1 MRFGQVIVGVVAA
14 AALAGCSVPGPGE
27 VPADGVHDPYEAQN
41 RRTHAFN
48 RALDERFLKGTGG
61 GYSETVPDEIQLGVS
76 NFAETVSL
84 PQTVVNQVLQG
95 RLGAASKNTLRF
107 SANVLLGFGGLV
119 DVASDMGLQ
128 ENGSDFGETL
138 AVWGAPEGAYLEL
151 PVLGPSTER
160 DAIGRFAD
168 LFLDPVSY
176 LVPKPERYI
185 GTAARTLEMVGDR
198 GQYSDTV
205 DSVLYESADSYDQ
218 LKLIYM
224 QSRRFDLGQDV
235 PGNEIDPT
243 AIDVSGF

>member
-1 MRFGQVIVGVVAA
+1 MRFDRVIWGVVMSGMV
-14 AALAGCSVPGPGE
+14 AGCSLPGPGDI
-27 VPADGVHDPYEAQN
+27 PADGVYDPYEASN

-48 RALDERFLKGTGG
+48 RSVDERFLKGTGG
-61 GYSETVPDEIQLGVS
+61 GYARTVPGEVQQGIS

-84 PQTVVNQVLQG
+84 PQTVVNQILQG

-107 SANVLLGFGGLV
+107 SANVLMGFGGLA
-119 DVASDMGLQ
+119 DVATEMGLP
-128 ENGSDFGETL
+128 EDGTDFGETL
-138 AVWGAPEGAYLEL
+138 SVWGVPEGAYLEL

-176 LVPKPERYI
+176 LVPAPERYI

-224 QSRRFDLGQDV
+224 QNRRFELGQEA